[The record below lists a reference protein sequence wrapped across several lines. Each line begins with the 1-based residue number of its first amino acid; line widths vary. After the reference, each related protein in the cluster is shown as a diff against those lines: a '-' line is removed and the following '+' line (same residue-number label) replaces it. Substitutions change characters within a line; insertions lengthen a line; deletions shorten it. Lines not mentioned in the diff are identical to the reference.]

1 MMELVSILYDV
12 YVRHVLISSVLS
24 SVDFSFS
31 LLRFLLKV
39 EKISIFKTDFPGYQN
54 AFCRKTALQNSTCHV
69 VKQGVSSAQCAS

>member
-39 EKISIFKTDFPGYQN
+39 EKISVFKTDFPSYQN
-54 AFCRKTALQNSTCHV
+54 AFCRKTALQNSTCV
-69 VKQGVSSAQCAS
+69 VKQGLSSAQCAS

>member
-24 SVDFSFS
+24 SVFSFS

-39 EKISIFKTDFPGYQN
+39 KKISVFKTDFPSYQN
-54 AFCRKTALQNSTCHV
+54 VFCRVAK
-69 VKQGVSSAQCAS
+69 

>member
-31 LLRFLLKV
+31 LLHFLLKV
-39 EKISIFKTDFPGYQN
+39 EKISVFKTDFPSYQIV
-54 AFCRKTALQNSTCHV
+54 FCRVAK
-69 VKQGVSSAQCAS
+69 

>member
-31 LLRFLLKV
+31 LLCFLLKV
-39 EKISIFKTDFPGYQN
+39 KKISVFKTDFPSCQN
-54 AFCRKTALQNSTCHV
+54 VFCRVAK
-69 VKQGVSSAQCAS
+69 